1 MSMKKSF
8 ITSGP
13 GHTHILFLN
22 DKDSLR
28 SFPFFNMYMV
38 FKYLRFSFMETLVSH
53 RVGGNRKRS
62 KQSTNADQ
70 KSIETV
76 FSIVICRLLGD
87 KLAIENS
94 VSNDFYLRSSIVFAF
109 SIAVFPVW
117 YQALRHNIRKF

>member
-1 MSMKKSF
+1 
-8 ITSGP
+8 
-13 GHTHILFLN
+13 
-22 DKDSLR
+22 
-28 SFPFFNMYMV
+28 
-38 FKYLRFSFMETLVSH
+38 METLVSH

-87 KLAIENS
+87 KMAIENS

-109 SIAVFPVW
+109 SIAAFPVW
-117 YQALRHNIRKF
+117 YQALRHKIRKF